1 MKQAAPTCRQ
11 AAPHPVSCRGVQI
24 LQRSLALD
32 LQVLGLLLPVG
43 QLLLLVLQAGSY
55 RSQWLSFC
63 SHPAQ
68 SYSSW
73 HDPDGTAL
81 FREAVR
87 LGLGTIRK
95 TQTWTTCSEI
105 TEQTAAVSYVE
116 LLVLQ
121 LRETGAAQDAGSA
134 AAHGAMHRYC
144 CVPILLAQCEVLL
157 VLGPAKNQA
166 PHHDLCLRMRQLLPE
181 HVLFGVVLGTHCGRV
196 ALGGGLPSLAPL
208 QACTQYI
215 SNCSMQGDCHR
226 NVGSSLKHHT

>member
-1 MKQAAPTCRQ
+1 MVKQAAPTCRQ

-105 TEQTAAVSYVE
+105 TEQTAAVPM
-116 LLVLQ
+116 LNVLCCSSGRQ
-121 LRETGAAQDAGSA
+121 VP
-134 AAHGAMHRYC
+134 HRTQG
-144 CVPILLAQCEVLL
+144 LQQHMAQCTDT
-157 VLGPAKNQA
+157 AASQS
-166 PHHDLCLRMRQLLPE
+166 C
-181 HVLFGVVLGTHCGRV
+181 
-196 ALGGGLPSLAPL
+196 LPSVRCCLYWVLPRIRHL
-208 QACTQYI
+208 TMISACACASCCLST
-215 SNCSMQGDCHR
+215 
-226 NVGSSLKHHT
+226 SSSV